1 LEDSNFENNDKSE
14 NVFFTKYNY
23 KKLSNVLEKIEVITK
38 VVDERFSHIEL
49 LVMLLL
55 LNAIF
60 KIF

>member
-1 LEDSNFENNDKSE
+1 MEDSNFENNDKSE